1 MSSRIMRFA
10 CQPGCTACCR
20 QKGFV
25 YLAAGDLERIAG
37 FLGVAVAEFE
47 KRHVYRTRHRMRLR
61 VARESPCG
69 FLRADGCAI
78 HAVKPTQCRTFPYWP
93 ELVDAA
99 RQWRQVA
106 RYCPGIGQGELVHI
120 EAARGEAR
128 RMREAYPGM
137 YEEG

>member
-1 MSSRIMRFA
+1 
-10 CQPGCTACCR
+10 
-20 QKGFV
+20 V

-78 HAVKPTQCRTFPYWP
+78 HAVKPTQCRIFPYWP

-99 RQWRQVA
+99 GEWRLAA
-106 RYCPGIGQGELVHI
+106 RYCPGIGQGELVPI